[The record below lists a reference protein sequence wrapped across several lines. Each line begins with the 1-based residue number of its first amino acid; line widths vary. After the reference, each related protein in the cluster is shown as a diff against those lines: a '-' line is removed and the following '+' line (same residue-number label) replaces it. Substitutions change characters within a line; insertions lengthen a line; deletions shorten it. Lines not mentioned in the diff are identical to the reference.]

1 MRDQAAALRN
11 LIHRQVVT
19 KATTSAAS
27 KPPAR
32 VIGLIGGK
40 GGVGTSNL
48 AINMGIALSQ
58 QNSRVCVWE
67 ANSGRGQL
75 ELLCGLNGY
84 WNFSHVLT
92 GAKSLGEVIQK
103 GPGGVN
109 LISNAGGLSEL
120 VATDDRR
127 LRDLTSA
134 MEMIDDAYDVLIFD
148 LGAGSNRAGSTLA
161 QIADELLLVCT
172 PEPTAIT
179 EAYAWLKS
187 FPKSESKERQPHLE
201 LIINRTASSKQAQE
215 IAGRFGQTCEMF
227 LHREPLAGVC
237 VTEDTVVSAAVIQ
250 RQPFVLACPE
260 SAASRDVRQ
269 IAKRMLAGAATTQRP
284 SFLERVVRHFSPDAD

>member
-19 KATTSAAS
+19 KATTSVTS
-27 KPPAR
+27 KPHAR
-32 VIGLIGGK
+32 VVGLIGGK

-48 AINMGIALSQ
+48 AINLGIALSQ

-92 GAKSLGEVIQK
+92 GAKSLAEAIQK
-103 GPGGVN
+103 GPGGIN

-120 VATDDRR
+120 IETDDRR
-127 LRDLTSA
+127 VRDMTSA
-134 MEMIDDAYDVLIFD
+134 MEMLDEAYDVLIFD
-148 LGAGSNRAGSTLA
+148 LGAGSNRAAATLA
-161 QIADELLLVCT
+161 RIADELFLVCT

-187 FPKSESKERQPHLE
+187 FPKSEAGARQPHLE
-201 LIINRTASSKQAQE
+201 LIINRAASSKQAQE
-215 IAGRFGQTCEMF
+215 IVGRFGQTCEMF
-227 LHREPLAGVC
+227 LHREPLSGVC
-237 VTEDTVVSAAVIQ
+237 VIEDSAVSAAVVQ
-250 RQPFVLACPE
+250 RNPFVLACPE
-260 SAASRDVRQ
+260 SAVSRDVRQ
-269 IAKRMLAGAATTQRP
+269 IAKRILAGTPTQRP
-284 SFLERVVRHFSPDAD
+284 SFLERVLRNSGV

>member
-11 LIHRQVVT
+11 LIQRNVVSSERT
-19 KATTSAAS
+19 ESSS
-27 KPPAR
+27 KPHAR

-48 AINMGIALSQ
+48 AINLGIALSQ

-75 ELLCGLNGY
+75 ELLCGLTGY

-109 LISNAGGLSEL
+109 LISNAGGLLEL
-120 VATDDRR
+120 IETGDRR

-134 MEMIDDAYDVLIFD
+134 MSMIDDAYDVLIFD
-148 LGAGSNRAGSTLA
+148 LGVGSNRAASTLA
-161 QIADELLLVCT
+161 GLADELFLVST

-187 FPKSESKERQPHLE
+187 FPKSESGERPPNLE
-201 LIINRTASSKQAQE
+201 LIINRAASSKQAQE
-215 IAGRFGQTCEMF
+215 IVGRFGQTCEMF
-227 LHREPLAGVC
+227 LHRERLSGAC
-237 VTEDTVVSAAVIQ
+237 VTEDSAVCAAVV
-250 RQPFVLACPE
+250 RRNPFVLADPE
-260 SAASRDVRQ
+260 SAVSRDVRQ
-269 IAKRMLAGAATTQRP
+269 IAKRLLAGAVAPCP
-284 SFLERVVRHFSPDAD
+284 SFGQRLLGAGRND